1 MSISELCNEPIEIV
15 LNGRKLKIQ
24 RMSLKEIFAP
34 IQQKILSDYDQN
46 LKSIAETLKGKDK
59 IDYLIAATKERP
71 SKSELDRLAFEHI
84 SSPTG
89 QAELLMVG
97 LNKCQPIS
105 ELEVSD
111 LILKSATNPE
121 EIAYIQSYLTG
132 EDVETVKKKLKEA
145 MAEDEKQKAKEA

>member
-145 MAEDEKQKAKEA
+145 MAEDEQQKAKEA